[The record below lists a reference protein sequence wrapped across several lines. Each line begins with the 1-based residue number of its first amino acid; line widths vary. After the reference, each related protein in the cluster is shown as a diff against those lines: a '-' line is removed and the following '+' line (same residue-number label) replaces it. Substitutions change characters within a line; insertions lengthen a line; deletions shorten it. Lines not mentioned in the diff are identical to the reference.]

1 MRQRGEPRLK
11 LFWLGHPR
19 IELSGSH
26 VQLETRKTTALL
38 AYLSLNEHPQ
48 SREKLAALFWP
59 EFDPSRA
66 PANLRRIIASLHGS
80 LPGDWLEATRDRI
93 SVQRDTHLW
102 VDVLAARRL
111 VADVKAH
118 AHDPGEPCPECLDRL
133 VEAIRLFQGEFLEGF
148 NLPDCPGFDDWQ
160 VAERESL
167 RAVLG
172 WLLERSARGHA
183 AAERWEDALQSV
195 RRWLGQ
201 DKMHEQAQA
210 LLIRILALSGQ
221 RSAAIRQYEE
231 FAEALKREFGQEPE
245 EGTRALYNQVLSRQ
259 IGPGQKTKDTVRGG
273 SEESDARLAG
283 SKGPQ
288 APQPPAQ
295 SAGLLL
301 GLLDTKLF
309 APPVREGMV
318 RRERLMRSLEQGLK
332 RGLVVVSAPAGFGKT
347 TILSE
352 LAAQAGMPMAWLS
365 LDEGDNDLQRFL
377 LHLAASITK
386 TGEGTGEE
394 ASQMLQAMPP
404 APAELVMTA
413 LINAVQERGTR
424 IALVLDD
431 YQFVHATEVH
441 AAVRFLI
448 DHRPASLCIFIA
460 TRADPPFP
468 LARLRS
474 QDRVSE
480 IRAEDL
486 RFTAVEAEQF
496 FDQAMSLSL
505 SAAQV
510 AVLERRTE
518 GWVAG
523 LQMAGLSLRGRE
535 DVEGFIASFGGTH
548 HYILEYLVEEVF
560 SRQDAALTQ
569 FLLDTSILNRM
580 NAGLCEAVAG
590 RCGCQETL
598 KQLERMNL
606 FLVPLDEQRNWYRYH
621 HLFADL
627 LRHKLKHERP
637 LEQIHALHIRAG
649 DWFAGQGEL
658 VEAIQEYLA
667 AKAHEKAADLIE
679 ARLFDIISQGAL
691 GHLQRWCKE
700 IPSEVMEERPG
711 FSVAA
716 AWTLAW
722 AGRRPEAEALLDRVE
737 QGLSGGGSGT
747 IGAPGVKE
755 SEGIGTL
762 AGSVATIRAV
772 LADIAGETLR
782 AVELARKA
790 DRLLPPK
797 QDRGFI
803 IYLLAESNLFQGEL
817 EKAEE
822 GYEEL
827 LRASRATGNIFT
839 ICSNVCAFARL
850 RGLQGRL
857 RDAQALLEEFDALAV
872 RRHARGSGPIA
883 KAYGLM
889 AEMKRERGE
898 LDEALRIAEKAA
910 KDVGAGGLPS
920 DVYLTHQLLAR
931 VYRSRGQAERA
942 QEELARVQ
950 TLPQRALVWATL
962 LPSFEADRVKIFL
975 ARGDIASAE
984 AWIREYNPGK
994 AGSLVSRE
1002 VELVSLARIRVAAGV
1017 TDAGTGD
1024 VTSLLEELARSA
1036 RSGGRHGPLIA
1047 ILLLQAKA
1055 KAALAAQG
1063 DALDALN
1070 EAVRLA
1076 QPEGYLRIFVEE
1088 GPAVFEL
1095 LRRGQELGMWSSS
1108 PVKEYVSG
1116 LLSAFTSSA

>member
-1 MRQRGEPRLK
+1 MKQKGEPRLK

-66 PANLRRIIASLHGS
+66 PANLRRILASLHAS
-80 LPGDWLEATRDRI
+80 LPGDWLEAERDRI
-93 SVQRDTHLW
+93 RVRRDTHLW
-102 VDVLAARRL
+102 IDVLAARRL
-111 VADVKAH
+111 IAAVKAH
-118 AHDPGEPCPECLDRL
+118 PHDSGEPCPECLDHL
-133 VEAIRLFQGEFLEGF
+133 VKAIPLFQGEFLEGF

-167 RAVLG
+167 RAELG
-172 WLLERSARGHA
+172 WLLERSARTHA

-231 FAEALKREFGQEPE
+231 FAEALRREFGQEPE

-259 IGPGQKTKDTVRGG
+259 MGPGQKAKDTSRGG
-273 SEESDARLAG
+273 SEDSDAQVTG
-283 SKGPQ
+283 SEDPQ
-288 APQPPAQ
+288 APPTPERG
-295 SAGLLL
+295 AGLLL

-309 APPVREGMV
+309 VPPVREGMV

-365 LDEGDNDLQRFL
+365 LDEGDNDPQRFL

-386 TGEGTGEE
+386 TGEDTGEG
-394 ASQMLQAMPP
+394 ATQMLQAMPP

-560 SRQDAALTQ
+560 SRQDAELMQ
-569 FLLDTSILNRM
+569 FLLDTSILDRM

-598 KQLERMNL
+598 KQLERKNL

-637 LEQIHALHIRAG
+637 PDQINALHIRAG

-679 ARLFDIISQGAL
+679 ARVFDIISQGAL

-700 IPSEVMEERPG
+700 IPSEVMEKRPG

-722 AGRRPEAEALLDRVE
+722 AGRRQEAEALLDRVE
-737 QGLSGGGSGT
+737 QSLSGGSSGT
-747 IGAPGVKE
+747 MGVPAVKE
-755 SEGIGTL
+755 TEGIGTL
-762 AGSVATIRAV
+762 EGTVATIRAV
-772 LADIAGETLR
+772 LADMAGETMR

-797 QDRGFI
+797 EDRGFI
-803 IYLLAESNLFQGEL
+803 IYILAESNLFQGEL

-827 LRASRATGNIFT
+827 LRASHATGNIFS

-910 KDVGAGGLPS
+910 KDVGAWGLPS

-931 VYRSRGQAERA
+931 VHRSRGQAEQA
-942 QEELARVQ
+942 QEELAKVQ
-950 TLPQRALVWATL
+950 SLPQRALVWATL

-975 ARGDIASAE
+975 ARGDITSAE

-994 AGSLVSRE
+994 AGTLVSRE
-1002 VELVSLARIRVAAGV
+1002 VELISLARIRVAAGV
-1017 TDAGTGD
+1017 TDAGSGD
-1024 VTSLLEELARSA
+1024 VTSLLEELACSA

-1055 KAALAAQG
+1055 KAALSAQG

-1076 QPEGYLRIFVEE
+1076 QPEGYLRVFVEE
-1088 GPAVFEL
+1088 GPAIFEL
-1095 LRRGQELGMWSSS
+1095 LRRGQELGMWGSP

-1116 LLSAFTSSA
+1116 LLSAFTYSA